1 MLLRAYE
8 VYGGET
14 PKNTAAPD
22 YSDFDAVDDW
32 ARSSVATLSQW
43 GVMNGSEE
51 GSFSPQGL
59 YTTEQCL
66 VTFLRTDLTGRGGR
80 GASYTYF
87 VYQEGGIKSVDLG
100 LHRIQS
106 GLVETDT
113 ISDCFFDDTGRIFC
127 CTITFLTDV
136 VYSYPEQ
143 EEPVV
148 SVKQGHYF
156 TTTDTDPLACT
167 HVWSPL

>member
-80 GASYTYF
+80 SASYTYF

-106 GLVETDT
+106 GLVERIPFQTASLT
-113 ISDCFFDDTGRIFC
+113 IQAGSSA
-127 CTITFLTDV
+127 V
-136 VYSYPEQ
+136 
-143 EEPVV
+143 
-148 SVKQGHYF
+148 
-156 TTTDTDPLACT
+156 PLLFSQT
-167 HVWSPL
+167 WSTAIQNRRSLWFP